1 MAETRRPL
9 YRPLAAT
16 TLAVA
21 LAGCAA
27 THVGDDWQ
35 CPLAQGAVC
44 TSIAAADPAV
54 APERAPPA
62 LATETPLYRT
72 PETGATVTEV
82 EIGTKPGTE
91 TRPCAE
97 GCNPF
102 AWLGRLL
109 APRVDAT
116 EPVENDEVASTVPP
130 EEMPAP
136 AEAANA
142 DDAPCGS
149 GKSAPEPV
157 AAPVD
162 TDDGAEPIDELSA
175 PCVTAAEMQETTTPA
190 AIEPIAPSTSAV
202 IRCETDE
209 APATPAELPVEAAG
223 TTSAPVAEDA
233 ERPCAAPASVD
244 EIAHVA
250 PGAPDGSVAVNA
262 EPGEVEVT
270 TAKNA
275 ATSTATANA
284 PPSTPAPRLPPLSPA
299 PDALRTGEVVGRI
312 WIAPF
317 VDAGGVYRE
326 GAWVRAVLAPAGWRR
341 P

>member
-16 TLAVA
+16 TLAAA

-72 PETGATVTEV
+72 TGTQVATPQIEPEAAPGP
-82 EIGTKPGTE
+82 EI
-91 TRPCAE
+91 RPCPE

-102 AWLGRLL
+102 AWLGRML
-109 APRVDAT
+109 APRAAAP

-149 GKSAPEPV
+149 GKSAPESV
-157 AAPVD
+157 ASPVD
-162 TDDGAEPIDELSA
+162 TDDGAEAIDDIGTPCPIAADAQATATLAPTAAAEPITASTAAVIPCGSEDAVAAPPTAADGTGDAPAPEGAGA
-175 PCVTAAEMQETTTPA
+175 PCAGPA
-190 AIEPIAPSTSAV
+190 P
-202 IRCETDE
+202 
-209 APATPAELPVEAAG
+209 
-223 TTSAPVAEDA
+223 
-233 ERPCAAPASVD
+233 VD
-244 EIAHVA
+244 EIAHAA
-250 PGAPDGSVAVNA
+250 PGEPDGSVAVHA

-299 PDALRTGEVVGRI
+299 PDALRTGEVVGRV

>member
-16 TLAVA
+16 TLAAA

-54 APERAPPA
+54 APDAAPPP
-62 LATETPLYRT
+62 LATRTPLYRT
-72 PETGATVTEV
+72 PEIGATVPEV
-82 EIGTKPGTE
+82 ETGTKPGTE
-91 TRPCAE
+91 TRPCAG

-102 AWLGRLL
+102 AWLGRML
-109 APRVDAT
+109 APRADTAET
-116 EPVENDEVASTVPP
+116 AKNDEAAYTAPVEET
-130 EEMPAP
+130 PAP
-136 AEAANA
+136 AGTDRA
-142 DDAPCGS
+142 DETPCGS
-149 GKSAPEPV
+149 GESAPGPV
-157 AAPVD
+157 AVPVGTDEKAESIDD
-162 TDDGAEPIDELSA
+162 TGA
-175 PCVTAAEMQETTTPA
+175 PCATAAEAQATATSAPTA
-190 AIEPIAPSTSAV
+190 AVEPIAPSTTAV
-202 IRCETDE
+202 IPCGSEDAVAAPPMTADGTGD
-209 APATPAELPVEAAG
+209 APAPEGAG
-223 TTSAPVAEDA
+223 APCAGPAPVDELADA
-233 ERPCAAPASVD
+233 
-244 EIAHVA
+244 A
-250 PGAPDGSVAVNA
+250 PGAPDGSITVHA
-262 EPGEVEVT
+262 EPGEVEIT
-270 TAKNA
+270 IAEDA
-275 ATSTATANA
+275 SATAAADA

>member
-16 TLAVA
+16 TLAAA

-54 APERAPPA
+54 APDAAPPP

-72 PETGATVTEV
+72 PETGATVPEV
-82 EIGTKPGTE
+82 ETGTKPGTE

-102 AWLGRLL
+102 AWLGRML
-109 APRVDAT
+109 APRAAAT
-116 EPVENDEVASTVPP
+116 DPTQSDESASAVPLEETPAPVEIAARDEI
-130 EEMPAP
+130 
-136 AEAANA
+136 
-142 DDAPCGS
+142 PC
-149 GKSAPEPV
+149 SAGTLAPV

-162 TDDGAEPIDELSA
+162 TGDGAEAIDDIGTPCPIAADAQATATLA
-175 PCVTAAEMQETTTPA
+175 PTEAAEPITASTAAVIPCGSEDAVA
-190 AIEPIAPSTSAV
+190 APPTAADGTG
-202 IRCETDE
+202 D
-209 APATPAELPVEAAG
+209 APAPEGAG
-223 TTSAPVAEDA
+223 AL
-233 ERPCAAPASVD
+233 CAGPGSVD
-244 EIAHVA
+244 EIAHAA
-250 PGAPDGSVAVNA
+250 PGEPDGSIAVHA

-270 TAKNA
+270 TAEDVP
-275 ATSTATANA
+275 ATAAADA
-284 PPSTPAPRLPPLSPA
+284 PPSTPAPLLPPLSPA

-326 GAWVRAVLAPAGWRR
+326 GAYVRAVLAPARWRR